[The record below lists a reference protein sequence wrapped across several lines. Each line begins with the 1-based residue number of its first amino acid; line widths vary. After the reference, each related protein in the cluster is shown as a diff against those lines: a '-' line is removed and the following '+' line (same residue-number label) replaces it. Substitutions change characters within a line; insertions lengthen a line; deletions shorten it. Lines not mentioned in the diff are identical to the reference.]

1 MPVSTLQPN
10 DDPVISHLLAA
21 NKTAHARMDD
31 SVTRLIRLSRQIREH
46 QKHKT
51 DAMAAVYEP
60 VDDNDQSLINAFQAY
75 LDWILDESE
84 QKLPKGFVKDRVRDT
99 MLLRW
104 RKLSYYSAGRGTA
117 PILFASGPES
127 QKVHAIHPSRV
138 LSPVAGSVMPTAM
151 VVTEPADSIAPEL
164 TVARSHGLTLSTSFR
179 PYEQPESIA
188 HSKNTRSLMG
198 IQAFQIPNPPESK
211 PGSQGF
217 ICPYCRELQ
226 PQTMREQTSWQLV

>member
-1 MPVSTLQPN
+1 
-10 DDPVISHLLAA
+10 
-21 NKTAHARMDD
+21 MDD

-60 VDDNDQSLINAFQAY
+60 LDDNDEILIDAFKAY
-75 LDWILDESE
+75 LDWVLDESE

-99 MLLRW
+99 MLIRW

-117 PILFASGPES
+117 PIFLASGPKS
-127 QKVHAIHPSRV
+127 QKVHVVQPPSV
-138 LSPVAGSVMPTAM
+138 LLPVAGSVMPTTV

-164 TVARSHGLTLSTSFR
+164 TVPRSHGLTLSTSFR
-179 PYEQPESIA
+179 PHEQPESIA

-198 IQAFQIPNPPESK
+198 IQAFRIPNPPESK

-226 PQTMREQTSWQLV
+226 PQTMREQTSWRFV